1 MKCEYC
7 DSESFLTNA
16 RNGLECS
23 GCGAPVK
30 GMSVVPS
37 APYYVLKINAALT
50 SEMRERITREM
61 EKVMGY
67 EANRLV
73 ILDARAEYFKA
84 VS

>member
-1 MKCEYC
+1 MKCAYC

-37 APYYVLKINAALT
+37 APYYVLKVNGFVT
-50 SEMRERITREM
+50 VEMRERLKNEM
-61 EKVMGY
+61 EKVMGTD
-67 EANRLV
+67 ANRLV
-73 ILDARAEYFKA
+73 ILDARVEYFKA
-84 VS
+84 VE

>member
-37 APYYVLKINAALT
+37 APYYVLKVNGVITA
-50 SEMRERITREM
+50 EMRDRIKCEM
-61 EKVMGY
+61 QKVMGDD
-67 EANRLV
+67 ANRLV
-73 ILDARAEYFKA
+73 VLDARIEYLKPII
-84 VS
+84 